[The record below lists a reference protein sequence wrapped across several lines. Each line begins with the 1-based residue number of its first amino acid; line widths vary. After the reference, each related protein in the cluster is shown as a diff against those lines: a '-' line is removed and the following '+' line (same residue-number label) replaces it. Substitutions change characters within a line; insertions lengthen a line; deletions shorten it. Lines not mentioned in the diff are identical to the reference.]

1 MSKLIAGAIAG
12 LLFGLLQKFLLGGA
26 WDLLIFGAG
35 LGALIGFV
43 ASKIGTGG
51 TIGASALA
59 GAGLYAVS
67 ALISGYVV
75 MDHTITGAV
84 TGLIIG
90 ALLQFV
96 VPKITGTNNQA

>member
-1 MSKLIAGAIAG
+1 MPNLIAGAIAG
-12 LLFGLLQKFLLGGA
+12 LIFGLLQKLLLGGA

-51 TIGASALA
+51 TIGAAALA

-67 ALISGYVV
+67 ALVSGYAVL
-75 MDHTITGAV
+75 DHSITGAI

-90 ALLQFV
+90 ALLRFV
-96 VPKITGTNNQA
+96 VPKITG